1 MAAMAAVCVI
11 FFLAA
16 ALGDAAL
23 VEHTFLV
30 WKRAPLSSYILA

>member
-1 MAAMAAVCVI
+1 MAAMAAVCVV

-30 WKRAPLSSYILA
+30 SKQVPTLVILA